1 MNPRSIISGRKARRA
16 NQFAQRRK
24 GAGWTRSYRKGRDQR
39 TPDTERT
46 HEIIESGEDAIFIP
60 RKELDL

>member
-16 NQFAQRRK
+16 QIFGQRRK

-39 TPDTERT
+39 TPTSERE
-46 HEIIESGEDAIFIP
+46 HELIESGQDAVFIP
-60 RKELDL
+60 RKELE